1 MMTLKKWKTLSQEE
15 RQQFWEIEEN
25 KLEAEKLQVAE
36 MMEKTDEALVEIHK
50 NVSEK
55 LGAESADE
63 WVELL
68 KKVRQNEI
76 AKQSNV

>member
-1 MMTLKKWKTLSQEE
+1 MMTLEKWKTLSQEE
-15 RQQFWEIEEN
+15 KQQFWEIEEN
-25 KLEAEKLQVAE
+25 KLKAEKLQVAE

-76 AKQSNV
+76 DKQTS